1 MLSSLLAPFQV
12 CETELKDDCK
22 EIEREEC
29 TFVPEEKC
37 EDVPRE
43 VINHQHSL
51 SPSQY
56 HPHQCPDLN
65 LQPGVRN
72 GANNGVHQHPEPAV
86 RRGGGGAL
94 RGQVHS
100 RLVVQGMLKCSTTI

>member
-1 MLSSLLAPFQV
+1 MIGLAFKLSLFQV
-12 CETELKDDCK
+12 CETELEDDCK

-29 TFVPEEKC
+29 TLVPEETC

-43 VINHQHSL
+43 VMNHQHCQYFHQH
-51 SPSQY
+51 QY
-56 HPHQCPDLN
+56 HPHQQCPDPN
-65 LQPGVRN
+65 LQPGVRD
-72 GANNGVHQHPEPAV
+72 GANHGVHQHPEPAV

-100 RLVVQGMLKCSTTI
+100 RLVVQGMLK